1 MEAVE
6 LTTVRFKPEV
16 KSRVG
21 KDQPSGPSSQV
32 ILTVHV
38 SEDAGLWSVWA
49 SVS

>member
-21 KDQPSGPSSQV
+21 KDQPSGPRSLG

-38 SEDAGLWSVWA
+38 SKDAGLWSVWA